1 MDHQVIL
8 AVAGSGKTTHII
20 NSIDPSK
27 SNLILTYTENN
38 FRNLRNRIVRQY
50 DGLPEGTRA
59 YTYFTFLY
67 SFCLRPLCGDE
78 LGLNGINFDIPSR
91 FSSRQKNTNLRRYID
106 SNGRIYSC
114 RIASFIINFNLID
127 DVKARIKKY
136 FDYLYVDEV
145 QDFAGGDF
153 NLLIAIASGNT
164 DSLLVGDFYQ
174 HTYGT
179 SYDGN
184 LNKGLY
190 DDHEAYKKRLEDSG
204 LSIDEDTLSH
214 SYRCSPT
221 TCEFVTSNLGIT
233 IGSHQDDAS
242 AVEFV
247 EDEGLAEAIF
257 CQDHIVKLFYQSHS
271 NYPCFSENWGA
282 SKGLDNF
289 DSVCIVLNKTTEQH
303 FRKGSL
309 HKLAPTTRN
318 KFYVACTRARSEL
331 LFVPESYLKKYKV

>member
-1 MDHQVIL
+1 MDNSVIL

-20 NSIDPSK
+20 NSIDTTK
-27 SNLILTYTENN
+27 SNLIITYTENN
-38 FRNLRNRIVRQY
+38 FRNLRNRIIREY
-50 DGLPEGTRA
+50 DGLPERTRV

-67 SFCLRPLCGDE
+67 SFCLRPLCGDRY
-78 LGLNGINFDIPSR
+78 GLKGINFDIPPE

-106 SNGRIYSC
+106 SHGRIYSC
-114 RIASFIINFNLID
+114 RIASFIINFNLVD

-136 FDYLYVDEV
+136 FDYLYVDEI
-145 QDFAGGDF
+145 QDFTAGDF
-153 NLLIAIASGNT
+153 NLLIAVSSGNT

-174 HTYGT
+174 HTFGT
-179 SYDGN
+179 SHDGN
-184 LNKGLY
+184 LNKSLY
-190 DDHEAYKKRLEDSG
+190 KDFGTYKKRLEDSG
-204 LSIDEDTLSH
+204 LSVDETTLSH

-221 TCEFVTSNLGIT
+221 TCEFVTNNLGIT
-233 IGSHQDDAS
+233 IDSHQTDTSIVD
-242 AVEFV
+242 FV
-247 EDEGLAEAIF
+247 EDEGWAEVIF
-257 CQDHIVKLFYQSHS
+257 GKGHTVKLFYQSH
-271 NYPCFSENWGA
+271 NKYPCYSDNWGA

-289 DSVCIVLNKTTEQH
+289 DSVCVVLNKTTEQH